1 MSALQ
6 SNIVISTS
14 SGNPITG
21 TLEAVT
27 GYTGFSDV
35 TAKQSGNYLALHCAV
50 AGEGNVEYSAEIVG
64 GDSDVV
70 FVEGTDIFVA
80 RITSSSQSLK
90 VTASKAGYETVTKT
104 YTVSGLTLES

>member
-1 MSALQ
+1 MTALQ
-6 SNIVISTS
+6 SSIAISTS

-21 TLEAVT
+21 TLKAVT

-35 TAKQSGNYLALHCAV
+35 VAKQSGNYLALHCAV
-50 AGEGNVEYSAEIVG
+50 AGEGNVEYSAQIVG
-64 GDSDVV
+64 SDSDAV
-70 FVEGTDIFVA
+70 FVEGTSIFVA

-104 YTVSGLTLES
+104 YTVAGLTLEG